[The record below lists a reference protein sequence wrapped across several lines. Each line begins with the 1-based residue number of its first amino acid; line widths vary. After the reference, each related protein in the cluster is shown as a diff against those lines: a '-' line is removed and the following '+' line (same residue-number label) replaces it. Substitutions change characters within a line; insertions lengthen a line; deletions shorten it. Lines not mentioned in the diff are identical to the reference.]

1 MSHRTHL
8 SLQRKL
14 FLAFVLVMLIP
25 IVVLSG
31 YVLVRVR
38 AMIVQQVSTDQLRLV
53 ENQTTL
59 LNGHLISSG
68 RSLIIALKS
77 AELQQYLAQRNDP
90 EPVIKRFTNFLQQ
103 AQGQYLGLCLV
114 DSAGNEEFC
123 VRGAKG
129 TYLPVPQAALRNRA
143 SERSF
148 QRTWNE
154 IRSENDWLMTITRTP
169 LGAGPPPRLDF
180 ATPYFDAS
188 NAPIAVL
195 ILEVPLETLLASLQ
209 ADASD
214 LTISVIEQDGTY
226 LFDQNQI
233 TAAPEQSRHLEQVY
247 PHSAATIL
255 QAGSGNLVNPVDA
268 PGKLLSFARFSPSS
282 RSMLQ
287 WTLIYEQPINK
298 LLGGVTETYLV
309 IGLITGL
316 SILVALI
323 AAHLLSITIVRPIQ
337 RLAAAAE
344 QIGAGNLAIPIPQ
357 TGPAEIRALG
367 QTLDQTVS
375 RLQTALTTAEQRR
388 HEAEALASA
397 MQMLSASLNREEVLG
412 LIFSELRKVVP
423 YDSASVQAIQGDTS
437 MIIGCY
443 GLDYAESLI
452 GIRFSLQAGTTPNA
466 QVAHSRT
473 PLILTDAIQSYP
485 HFNDDPSINNP
496 VCAWMGVPMLMGDR
510 LLGIITLDKYEPGF
524 YTVEHARLVAVFAT
538 QAAIAMEHARL
549 YEEVSR
555 ELADRR
561 RAEAAYARLAAIIES
576 TNDLVGMAY
585 PNGEILFLNAA
596 GRHVLGILPDEDL
609 ATIRVA
615 DLYPPSR
622 LTWLRTEA
630 IPTVMGEG
638 IWSGESIIYARD
650 GTEIPVEQ
658 VILAHRTPDGQTE
671 FISTIAHDMRER
683 MRAEEQLRESQK
695 MEALGR
701 LAGGVA
707 HDFNNLLT
715 VIMGEADLILS
726 DPPDDEDLCTSIAQI
741 RQSGERAATLTR
753 QLLAFSRRQVL
764 QTETISLNEVL
775 TDIEQLLRRLI
786 GERIQ
791 LQISLD
797 PDLPLVRADPGQMTQ
812 VVMNLVINA
821 RDAMPEGG
829 IIALT
834 TTQRSITPATEAEYT
849 PVEAGTYAVLIVRDT
864 GQGMDEQTRDHIFE
878 PFFTTKPRGK
888 GTGLGL
894 ATVHGIV
901 RQSGGKILFAS
912 QPGQGTQFTIYLPVV
927 VAAEIPPMT
936 SPDPTTQADKTKP
949 CTILLVEDD
958 ANVRELTRQL
968 LYRMGMV
975 VLEASDGEA
984 ALAIIRSHSTPIDLL
999 LTDVVMPGE
1008 LNGFQLG
1015 VAVQTL
1021 CPTIRTIYMSG
1032 YSDTALR
1039 QQALANQAICYLQK
1053 PFTADELA
1061 RALHAMVA

>member
-1 MSHRTHL
+1 MSQRTHL

-38 AMIVQQVSTDQLRLV
+38 AMIVQQVSTDQLRLL
-53 ENQTTL
+53 ETQATL
-59 LNGHLISSG
+59 LNGQLVTSG
-68 RSLIIALKS
+68 SDLIIALKS
-77 AELQQYLAQRNDP
+77 AELQQYVAQHDNP
-90 EPVIKRFTNFLQQ
+90 QSLIQSFATFLRQS
-103 AQGQYLGLCLV
+103 QGRYTGLCLLDV
-114 DSAGNEEFC
+114 AGNEEVC
-123 VRGAKG
+123 VRAAEGA
-129 TYLPVPQAALRNRA
+129 YLPVSELRNRA
-143 SERSF
+143 DAPGF
-148 QRTWNE
+148 QRTLLQAQANPGLPLTMTRIPFDTNE
-154 IRSENDWLMTITRTP
+154 
-169 LGAGPPPRLDF
+169 APRLDLATTYLDDSGAAIGVLVLEMPLEPLF
-180 ATPYFDAS
+180 ATLHTETPD
-188 NAPIAVL
+188 I
-195 ILEVPLETLLASLQ
+195 EV
-209 ADASD
+209 
-214 LTISVIEQDGTY
+214 SVVEYDGTF
-226 LFDQNQI
+226 LFEQNQL
-233 TAAPEQSRHLEQVY
+233 TTSTEQVRRLDQIH
-247 PHSAATIL
+247 PESAATIL
-255 QAGSGNLVNPVDA
+255 GQSAGILIKPVDA
-268 PGKLLSFARFSPSS
+268 PGKLLTFARVSPSS
-282 RSMLQ
+282 RSLLQ
-287 WTLIYEQPINK
+287 WTLIYEQPINT

-316 SILVALI
+316 SILVALS
-323 AAHLLSITIVRPIQ
+323 AAHLLSMTIVRPIQ
-337 RLAAAAE
+337 HLAAAAE
-344 QIGAGNLAIPIPQ
+344 QIGAGNLSIPIPQ

-443 GLDYAESLI
+443 GLDYAETLI
-452 GIRFSLQAGTTPNA
+452 GVRFSLQAGTTPNA

-473 PLILTDAIQSYP
+473 PLILNDAIQSYP

-524 YTVEHARLVAVFAT
+524 YTVEHARLVAIFAT

-576 TNDLVGMAY
+576 TNDLVGMAR
-585 PNGEILFLNAA
+585 PDGEILFLNTA
-596 GRHVLGILPDEDL
+596 GRHVLGILPNEDL
-609 ATIRVA
+609 ATMRVV

-630 IPTVMGEG
+630 IPTVMREG

-726 DPPDDEDLCTSIAQI
+726 DPPDDEDLRTSITQI

-775 TDIEQLLRRLI
+775 TDIEQLLRSLI

-821 RDAMPEGG
+821 RDAMPDGG
-829 IIALT
+829 MITLT
-834 TTQRSITPATEAEYT
+834 TTQRAITPAMEAEYA
-849 PVEAGTYAVLIVRDT
+849 PVEAGTYAVLTVRDT

-878 PFFTTKPRGK
+878 PFFTTKSRGK

-912 QPGQGTQFTIYLPVV
+912 QLGQGTQFVIYLPVV
-927 VAAEIPPMT
+927 ATAELPHMA
-936 SPDPTTQADKTKP
+936 SPNPTAQPRKTKP

-968 LYRMGMV
+968 LSRMDMV

-984 ALAIIRSHSTPIDLL
+984 ALAIIRSHPTPIDLL
-999 LTDVVMPGE
+999 LTDVVMPGK

-1015 VAVQTL
+1015 VAVQKL

-1039 QQALANQAICYLQK
+1039 QQALADQAICYLQK

-1061 RALHAMVA
+1061 RALHTMVA